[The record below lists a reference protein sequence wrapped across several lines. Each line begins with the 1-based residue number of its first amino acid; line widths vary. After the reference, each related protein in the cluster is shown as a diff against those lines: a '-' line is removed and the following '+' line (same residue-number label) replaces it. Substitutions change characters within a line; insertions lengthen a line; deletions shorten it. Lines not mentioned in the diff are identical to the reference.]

1 MKKNIYLLVLVVL
14 FFSAALQAQVVF
26 DFGVSTTVT
35 ASPIG
40 YDKTGIGTYYKSTT
54 GGTITDGTA
63 SCDGYTPSKVTSSSL
78 FIFVADGDITE
89 ISVRG
94 NGTGSNRT
102 FVSLTT
108 STTLAGTY
116 TAATANAVGTIN
128 GTTCGAIVI
137 TPTAT
142 IPAGTYMKF
151 TFSGNLNVTSLLIT
165 AIAAVPPTV
174 TTNVPVA
181 TNITSSTATL
191 GGQIT
196 NTGSAAVTVSGICFS
211 VNNNPTTA
219 DANTTNGPTAV
230 GAISS
235 SVTGLTFSTTY
246 HARAYA
252 TSAAGTSYGTDQT
265 FTTAVASSPTII
277 ANPTSLNFGNALVGS
292 TSSEK
297 TFTMVA
303 GGLTPTS
310 GNISITAPAGYEVSA
325 TTTSGFA
332 TSISVPYTGSGLAS
346 KTIYVRFKP
355 TALVPYSGNINLSGG
370 AATANVAVTGNGS
383 NVTYTVGDY
392 GSVASDN
399 WGNTSAWKI
408 WDGSGFNTVAVAV
421 PTTADNIWI
430 NSSDTIIVEA
440 SGKNCKNLYVNGR
453 IKSNNKVNSPVYI
466 KVYGSEINVAPGGL
480 LGSASQTLGDA
491 ADGLSIDY
499 FGTVSNPT
507 NPVVTVTGGG
517 TIGLSRFR
525 TNVSFTTVTIDNNVT
540 LNYHGSS
547 NSGNAA
553 GYYIASGDTS
563 TLTINAGK
571 TLTFAPWSCYTPVA
585 SSHTNGGAQTININ
599 GTLTFMPGNPA
610 PDTVTVS
617 RIGWHPSGYMSLGAT
632 ANKPVNL
639 NIGNGGILN
648 ATEFYPN
655 GTKADNTMG
664 SGGVIVITIKQGSIR
679 VSKMADFR
687 NPLQIVSTVLGFLN
701 DFNLAAGAKIR
712 IGAVNGLQS
721 GTGQIQTLNTFFSNQ
736 ATYAFEGIAAQI
748 TGVGGLLA
756 SISGLVINN
765 PAGVTL
771 SSPVTVKDSLS
782 LINGNLTTTDANL
795 LTVFAQAIFNGGS
808 SISYVNG
815 PIERYT
821 LSTSSYLFPV
831 GKSGSYHPFSI
842 TPIIGNFGIVTSFT
856 GEYFKTTAASTTS
869 VISPITSVGTNEY
882 WDIIKNSGPDNAR
895 VWLNYNNTQTTSW
908 SNTGSP
914 TASQEIVVA
923 HFTGGS
929 WVDETSAD
937 GTSILG
943 NATSG
948 IVISQVLSSFSPF
961 SFGLRPAG
969 IIPVSLVS
977 FNATLSNGQTKLY
990 WTSNNEINVANYVV
1004 EKSMDG
1010 RSFSNLGNVIAIN
1023 ASSNSYSFT
1032 DINFITGVS
1041 YYRLKIMDRDGQF
1054 KYSNTIAINNQVKN
1068 NLTIFPNPVSNN
1080 LYVSFSK
1087 ATEGATLEMYS
1098 MDGKKMNEYKLAKDA
1113 IQITIN
1119 TATLPKGNYNLVL
1132 VNGDIMQ
1139 HTQFIKQ

>member
-421 PTTADNIWI
+421 PTTADNVWI

-617 RIGWHPSGYMSLGAT
+617 RIGWHPSGYMSLGTT

-639 NIGNGGILN
+639 NIGTNGTLN

-664 SGGVIVITIKQGSIR
+664 TGGLITITITQGSLNVTKI
-679 VSKMADFR
+679 ADFR
-687 NPLQIVSTVLGFLN
+687 NPSQIVSAGTGI
-701 DFNLAAGAKIR
+701 FNLAAGAKIR
-712 IGAVNGLQS
+712 IGSVNGIRYS
-721 GTGQIQTLNTFFSNQ
+721 TGQIQTTSRLFSSL
-736 ATYAFEGIAAQI
+736 ATYAFEGVAAQV
-748 TGVGGLLA
+748 TGEAGLPGT
-756 SISGLVINN
+756 ISGLVINN
-765 PAGVTL
+765 PAGVFL
-771 SSPVTVKDSLS
+771 SSPVGVIDSLS
-782 LINGNLTTTDANL
+782 LINGIFTIDPVDPFTLTASATL
-795 LTVFAQAIFNGGS
+795 NGGNATS
-808 SISYVNG
+808 FING
-815 PIERYT
+815 PLKRGT
-821 LSTSSYLFPV
+821 NSTASYFFPV
-831 GKSGSYHPFSI
+831 GKGIVYHPFSL
-842 TPIIGNFGIVTSFT
+842 TPTTGTIGNPSYFE
-856 GEYFKTTAASTTS
+856 GEYFNTAASSTTS
-869 VISPITSVGTNEY
+869 VTSPVTSVGTNEY
-882 WDIIKNSGPDNAR
+882 WNITTIGPDNAR
-895 VWLNYNNTQTTSW
+895 VWLNYNNTQTTTW